1 MPTPSA
7 THVVPTYDPY
17 FEDRYKVTVHVELSL
32 FLFIGLTLAFIL
44 IMIGVMMGFRWYY
57 RQMLEVRLKE
67 LQQTYEP
74 GRIFLIENAGN
85 EIIQVRPGPLSP
97 PITDQT
103 EYNVV
108 AGYLR
113 DDKRGQLF

>member
-1 MPTPSA
+1 MPTVS
-7 THVVPTYDPY
+7 TTSHRPTFDPF
-17 FEDRYKVTVHVELSL
+17 FEDRYKFTVHVELSL
-32 FLFIGLTLAFIL
+32 FLFMGLILAFIL
-44 IMIGVMMGFRWYY
+44 IMIGVMMAFRWYY

>member
-1 MPTPSA
+1 MSQEESF
-7 THVVPTYDPY
+7 VS
-17 FEDRYKVTVHVELSL
+17 YKFPHLYQNFNYSV
-32 FLFIGLTLAFIL
+32 
-44 IMIGVMMGFRWYY
+44 
-57 RQMLEVRLKE
+57 
-67 LQQTYEP
+67 
-74 GRIFLIENAGN
+74 IENAGN
-85 EIIQVRPGPLSP
+85 EIVQVHLGPLSP